1 VQKLEK
7 WVFESGLDDFVFTFF
22 CCSTTP
28 LYEKTFLFL
37 IILCLHGVTSATAQI
52 GTVFGPKGHFPLVSG
67 FPLVN
72 NEIALLSA

>member
-7 WVFESGLDDFVFTFF
+7 MGFESGLDDFVFTFF

-37 IILCLHGVTSATAQI
+37 IILCLHGVRDATAKIVTALGAQR
-52 GTVFGPKGHFPLVSG
+52 GLKGLFW
-67 FPLVN
+67 
-72 NEIALLSA
+72 